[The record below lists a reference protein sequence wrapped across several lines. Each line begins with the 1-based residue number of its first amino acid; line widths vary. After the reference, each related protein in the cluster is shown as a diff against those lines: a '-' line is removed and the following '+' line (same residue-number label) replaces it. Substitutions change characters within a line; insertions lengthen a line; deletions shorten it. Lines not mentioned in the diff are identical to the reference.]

1 MEFLTVQEIAEILK
15 VNAKTV
21 RNWIDNGDLKAA
33 KFGRQYRI
41 DKEDFDKFVKN
52 KKQQD

>member
-21 RNWIDNGDLKAA
+21 RNWIDEGDLKAA

-41 DKEDFDKFVKN
+41 DREDFEKFVEEQ
-52 KKQQD
+52 KQ

>member
-21 RNWIDNGDLKAA
+21 RNWIDGGDLKAA

-41 DKEDFDKFVKN
+41 DREDFEEFVEEQ
-52 KKQQD
+52 KK